1 MVGLPTNKAM
11 RMLESGTTRFGEA
24 AEYQCAF
31 GGIGFKLTVTGSG
44 NFNARL
50 TWKNLHHLQVLR
62 GYENLAR
69 IAYISLPP
77 SRCFVSFPT
86 GEARLIYDGIEL
98 QPGDLVFHRR
108 GERMHQR
115 TAGNSRW
122 GLMSLPPTQ
131 LAHYRNSPNGRKI
144 ISPPVGRVLRPQR
157 VAATRL
163 LRAHAKVCYLAEAK
177 DKSFAQPEAATLE
190 HELLDA
196 LADCLRVEDMSDKWV
211 TRRRRADIMSRFEDA
226 LTATDR
232 QFTIPG
238 LCAAIGVRERTFRV
252 CCNEFLGMNP
262 TRYVLLRRM
271 NMARAA
277 LRRAD
282 PKTVSV
288 AEIARSCQFSELG
301 RFAVTY
307 RTVFGELPS
316 ATLRSTPGQVELI
329 GNMPRVRHWRVVDHR

>member
-1 MVGLPTNKAM
+1 MAGLPTNKAM
-11 RMLESGTTRFGEA
+11 RMLESGTTRFGDA
-24 AEYQCAF
+24 DEYPCAF

-44 NFNARL
+44 DFNARL

-86 GEARLIYDGIEL
+86 SEAPLIYDGIEL
-98 QPGDLVFHRR
+98 HPGDLVFHSR

-115 TAGNSRW
+115 TVGNGRW
-122 GLMSLPPTQ
+122 GLMSWLPTQ
-131 LAHYRNSPNGRKI
+131 LAHHRKSPNGRKI

-157 VAATRL
+157 VAVTRL
-163 LRAHAKVCYLAEAK
+163 LRAHAKACHLAEAK
-177 DKSFAQPEAATLE
+177 DKSFGQPEAMTLE

-196 LADCLRVEDMSDKWV
+196 LVDCLRAEDMSDKWV
-211 TRRRRADIMSRFEDA
+211 TRRRRADTMSRFEDA
-226 LTATDR
+226 LTADISR
-232 QFTIPG
+232 QLTMPA

-252 CCNEFLGMNP
+252 CCHEFLGMNP

-316 ATLRSTPGQVELI
+316 ATLRSTP
-329 GNMPRVRHWRVVDHR
+329 RAS

>member
-1 MVGLPTNKAM
+1 MAGLPTNKAI
-11 RMLESGTTRFGEA
+11 RMLESGTTRFGDA
-24 AEYQCAF
+24 DEYPCAF
-31 GGIGFKLTVTGSG
+31 GGIGIKLTVTGSG
-44 NFNARL
+44 DFNARL

-86 GEARLIYDGIEL
+86 SEARLIYDGIEL
-98 QPGDLVFHRR
+98 HPGDLVFHSR

-115 TAGNSRW
+115 TVGNGRW
-122 GLMSLPPTQ
+122 GLMSWPPTQ
-131 LAHYRNSPNGRKI
+131 LAHSPNGRKI
-144 ISPPVGRVLRPQR
+144 ISSPVGRVLRPQR
-157 VAATRL
+157 VAARRL
-163 LRAHAKVCYLAEAK
+163 LRAHAKACHLAGAK
-177 DKSFAQPEAATLE
+177 DKSFGQPEAMTLE

-196 LADCLRVEDMSDKWV
+196 LVDCLRAEDISDKWV
-211 TRRRRADIMSRFEDA
+211 TRQRRADTMSRFEDA
-226 LTATDR
+226 LTADISR
-232 QFTIPG
+232 QLTMPA

-252 CCNEFLGMNP
+252 CCHEFLGMNP

-271 NMARAA
+271 NLARAA

-316 ATLRSTPGQVELI
+316 ATLRSTP
-329 GNMPRVRHWRVVDHR
+329 RAS